1 MTHQARNP
9 LATRRAGASALML
22 LLAAA
27 CGGGSGGQ
35 EEQAEPNPEALRQ
48 ARADSVEAAVAEFDP
63 SAFDTV
69 SWGTPDERLERGA
82 VVWNF
87 SCSKCHGDRGR
98 GDGELARVE
107 ELTMPMI
114 TAADWEYA
122 GDVPAIRHRIFVGHE
137 TEMPSWGLYGLKYRD
152 IDAVAHHIEEV
163 LRAEP

>member
-1 MTHQARNP
+1 
-9 LATRRAGASALML
+9 
-22 LLAAA
+22 
-27 CGGGSGGQ
+27 
-35 EEQAEPNPEALRQ
+35 
-48 ARADSVEAAVAEFDP
+48 
-63 SAFDTV
+63 
-69 SWGTPDERLERGA
+69 
-82 VVWNF
+82 
-87 SCSKCHGDRGR
+87 
-98 GDGELARVE
+98 VE